1 MPRETPEM
9 PEMAEMLEMLEMP
22 EMPESGGRRV
32 AKGDAGG
39 YNGFWELSRNV
50 AKMSDVTSIIKR

>member
-1 MPRETPEM
+1 MPRETPDTL
-9 PEMAEMLEMLEMP
+9 EMA